1 MLNEQFHKGTGS
13 LVSYLLPEL
22 SEDLVPVG
30 SSSVG
35 PRLEA
40 SDEVAVLLLVH
51 QVKRQLQPHRLH
63 VSLLQ
68 GRRDVPV
75 NYKSCC

>member
-1 MLNEQFHKGTGS
+1 MS
-13 LVSYLLPEL
+13 CLLPEL

-30 SSSVG
+30 SSGVG

-40 SDEVAVLLLVH
+40 GDEVAVLLLVH
-51 QVKRQLQPHRLH
+51 QVQGQLKPHRLH
-63 VSLLQ
+63 VSPLQ

-75 NYKSCC
+75 KSKSCC